1 MSEKLKRTRGS
12 GNVFLDV
19 GFAPDEA
26 ENLLLRA
33 QLMSRIRDIARGM
46 TQREA
51 AKQFDVSQPR
61 LNDLLRGKIG
71 KFSLDALVNMLR
83 HAGMR
88 VELRVKK
95 AA

>member
-12 GNVFLDV
+12 GNIFVDV
-19 GFAPDEA
+19 GFPPDEA

-33 QLMSRIRDIARGM
+33 QLMSRVRGAVRDM

-51 AKQFDVSQPR
+51 AARFGVTQPR

-71 KFSLDALVNMLR
+71 KFSLDALVNMLA

-88 VELRVKK
+88 VELKVRK

>member
-1 MSEKLKRTRGS
+1 MSEKLKMTRGS

-19 GFAPDEA
+19 GFPPGEA

-33 QLMSRIRDIARGM
+33 QLMSRVRDVARGM

-51 AKQFDVSQPR
+51 AKRFGVTQPR
-61 LNDLLRGKIG
+61 LNDLLRGKIS
-71 KFSLDALVNMLR
+71 KFSLDALVNMLG

-88 VELRVKK
+88 VELKVKK

>member
-1 MSEKLKRTRGS
+1 MSGRLKITRGS

-19 GFAPDEA
+19 GFAPEEA

-33 QLMSRIRDIARGM
+33 QLMSRIRDAASGM

-51 AKQFDVSQPR
+51 AKSFGVSQPR

-71 KFSLDALVNMLR
+71 KFSLDALVNMLG
-83 HAGMR
+83 HAGLR

>member
-1 MSEKLKRTRGS
+1 MTEKLKRTRGS

-19 GFAPDEA
+19 GFPPDEA
-26 ENLLLRA
+26 DNLMLRA
-33 QLMSRIRDIARGM
+33 QLMSRVRAAARGM

-51 AKQFDVSQPR
+51 AKQFGVFQPR
-61 LNDLLRGKIG
+61 LSDLLRGKIG
-71 KFSLDALVNMLR
+71 KFSLDALVNMMG

-88 VELRVKK
+88 IELRVRK